1 MFIFVVAVAAL
12 VGFIIYLKRKTQEP
26 YVVIR
31 KETVSM
37 NQDEDAWPLNQTGTN
52 MKQLESSSYIK
63 GRGGAA
69 EQTFPNG
76 ATLLK
81 WIGGKV
87 LLADCKKLHSNEAWS
102 AR

>member
-37 NQDEDAWPLNQTGTN
+37 NQDEDA
-52 MKQLESSSYIK
+52 
-63 GRGGAA
+63 
-69 EQTFPNG
+69 
-76 ATLLK
+76 
-81 WIGGKV
+81 
-87 LLADCKKLHSNEAWS
+87 
-102 AR
+102 